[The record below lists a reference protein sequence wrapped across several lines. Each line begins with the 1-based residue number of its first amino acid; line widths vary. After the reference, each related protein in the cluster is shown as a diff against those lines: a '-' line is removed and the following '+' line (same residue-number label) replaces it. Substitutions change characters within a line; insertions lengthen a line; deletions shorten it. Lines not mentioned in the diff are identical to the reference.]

1 MNEIMDFR
9 GFKEEDQEEE
19 EKKGDWLIKKEIYLY

>member
-9 GFKEEDQEEE
+9 GFKASENEVLSQDEDGEE
-19 EKKGDWLIKKEIYLY
+19 EKKEEE